1 MKTQTNRT
9 TERKCYSTVF
19 QVLPQCSINRLFS
32 SYHHFVQHRNNTRKY
47 FDFSVRTWTL
57 RSTTLQGYWKEWMI
71 RGTCVCNL
79 KMLPMIAVQ
88 CRTVKWWH
96 NCSSCLHN
104 DTFEWGPVTSHIE
117 YHHLLF
123 FPSFYIPGQ
132 NYLVAIKTAAGGS
145 AGKPQVPT
153 PAGASTKPTVAGKST
168 GPTVATPSTGAP
180 TSSPQ
185 SSVEAKVSKAFTL

>member
-1 MKTQTNRT
+1 
-9 TERKCYSTVF
+9 
-19 QVLPQCSINRLFS
+19 
-32 SYHHFVQHRNNTRKY
+32 
-47 FDFSVRTWTL
+47 
-57 RSTTLQGYWKEWMI
+57 
-71 RGTCVCNL
+71 
-79 KMLPMIAVQ
+79 MIADQ
-88 CRTVKWWH
+88 CRTVKWWY

-104 DTFEWGPVTSHIE
+104 DTFECGPVTSHIE

-123 FPSFYIPGQ
+123 FPSFCIPGQ

-180 TSSPQ
+180 TPSPQ
-185 SSVEAKVSKAFTL
+185 SSVEAKVSKAFTLWTLIRWCWNQTILVHILNERRTNACLTKQLENETISGWTIFDNHSFKPNGKADLLMITARFQNLVKIC